1 MSFYLDRVTPTYQLQ
16 PLDLVAPGFRGINTV
31 QAGSLLDPAYCI
43 TASNAVIDTAGR
55 LAARQGVVSTIGTAT
70 ATFTVP
76 PTGTG
81 GTLTSVWLPATGIYA
96 TTFSDGE
103 TRAAQYTNGSAAVT
117 WLSALTGA
125 PTVTAS
131 VTFAI
136 ITRRAFTAPPTG
148 TAGTLTA
155 AFTPITGN
163 YPLTFSSGQIVQA
176 TFTQGS
182 TAVIFLTP
190 VVGTPTINAYVT
202 MPVLTLFEY
211 AQGAGV
217 YSSVIAWSGGISNN
231 FSNPVANDISG
242 AVTDTNGQWFFQ
254 NFNNKVVGFQ
264 SGLKPIVAV
273 GAGNFATVVE
283 SSGTAPTGGVGCAAF
298 GRVWTTRTDQQTIQ
312 YTGLLDETDWG
323 SASSGLID
331 MRTIW
336 SAGTDQVTAIMAF
349 NASLVVF
356 GTNHIVFFTDGR
368 GSMLGLDPTQAYVF
382 DVILSTGCY
391 SQWTTQPIGEGDV
404 VFLGPNGMQ
413 SIANLQNSRS
423 FPMSNLTKYVRDN
436 LLAQLSAESVA
447 TVRST
452 YNNQLG
458 QVLLSFPNSQTIWC
472 VDVRRKYQDDI
483 GDTCGICTNWT
494 MVATALET
502 THLNVTQ
509 IARTPGTAGVYSGN
523 TDEGVQYIFSYLS
536 GWLNLGQDVAHKL
549 KMLKLIQLIV
559 FSGAAAALT
568 ITWNTDFGATALSA
582 PIVTGGGTGAPS
594 QYGLG
599 QYGVSQYGGGIA
611 LSLQKY
617 DARAR
622 GQYYQV
628 GLNAP
633 ITNLFSLQQ
642 MSLHCKLGRTA

>member
-1 MSFYLDRVTPTYQLQ
+1 MSFDLDRVTPTYQLQ

-55 LAARQGVVSTIGTAT
+55 LSARQGVTSSIGTTT

-81 GTLTSVWLPATGIYA
+81 GNLTAVWAPASGTYA

-103 TRAAQYTNGSAAVT
+103 TRAAVYTNGSIAVT

-131 VTFAI
+131 VTFAV
-136 ITRRAFTAPPTG
+136 ITRRAFTAPPSG
-148 TAGTLTA
+148 SAGTLTA
-155 AFTPITGN
+155 AFTPISGT
-163 YPLTFSSGQIVQA
+163 YPLTFSTGQVVQA

-182 TAVIFLTP
+182 TAVTFLTP
-190 VVGTPTINAYVT
+190 VTGTPTVNAYVT
-202 MPVLTLFEY
+202 MPILTIFEY

-217 YSSVIAWSGGISNN
+217 YSSVLAWSGGISNN
-231 FSNPVANDISG
+231 FANPTANNIAG
-242 AVTDTNGQWFFQ
+242 AVTVTNGQWFFQ

-264 SGLKPIVAV
+264 AGLKPIVAT
-273 GAGNFATVVE
+273 GAGNFATVTE

-298 GRVWTTRTDQQTIQ
+298 GRVWATRTDGQTIQ

-336 SAGTDQVTAIMAF
+336 SAGTDTVTAIMAF

-436 LLAQLSAESVA
+436 LLAQLASETIA
-447 TVRST
+447 TVRTT

-458 QVLLSFPNSQTIWC
+458 QVFLSFPNSQTVWC
-472 VDVRRKYQDDI
+472 IDVRRKYQDDI
-483 GDTCGICTNWT
+483 GDTCGICTNWA
-494 MVATALET
+494 MVATAMET

-509 IARTPGTAGVYSGN
+509 LARTPGTTALYSGN
-523 TDEGVQYIFSYLS
+523 TDEGSPYTFTYLS
-536 GWLNLGQDVAHKL
+536 GWLNLGIDVAQKL
-549 KMLKLIQLIV
+549 KMLKRIEGII
-559 FSGAAAALT
+559 FSGGT
-568 ITWNTDFGATALSA
+568 QQFVYSWNTDFAQFAQTATQIIPA
-582 PIVTGGGTGAPS
+582 TGAVS

-599 QYGVSQYGGGIA
+599 QYGVSQYGGGSS
-611 LSLQKY
+611 LSIIKY

-628 GLNAP
+628 GVSAVVV
-633 ITNLFSLQQ
+633 NLFSIQQLQ
-642 MSLHCKLGRTA
+642 LAVKIGRIA